1 MSPARQSSTFSQGLS
16 KKQQEETLRRL
27 RELGGQKIT
36 EESGIAYHEGKQ
48 ILLPEGMSL
57 KQAAKLTQ
65 AMAISMEEKHD
76 FQKVF
81 RYRPWDGAY
90 ALTETLKAI
99 FGIGGQGRAI
109 HSFFGSQPPQYLNI
123 EVDLGKEVKVPWGH
137 IDFPPFEGMFI
148 TGVANDPTYGSLFQ
162 VVCRAP
168 KKYEP
173 EIEGLWIAIQSYL
186 EQNSIYK
193 GKAMVGVGHTTR
205 EGFENPTFLNPYAID
220 PESVAYKQEVFDR
233 LESSV
238 WGPIRTAELQR
249 QSGLKLNRKTL
260 LFGPYGT
267 GKSLAGGLTARWAV
281 ESGWTF
287 IQAKTGDEDL
297 SKVIKTAELYAPA
310 VVFIEDIDNSMSADN
325 DEMAK
330 LLEMF
335 DGVGTKDREVMLL
348 MTSNHADTLSK
359 GMLRGIERLIQFTFA
374 PETLDDDIDFDAIVE
389 AMEGYEPAFIMGT
402 FSLTKSNAVVRSNS
416 TSYLLTTNDFVLA
429 AQTLRN
435 QHDAHINAI
444 DRPTVDQVGQVVG
457 SLIEETVTRV
467 VEGHYVDLE
476 NSGELLELQP

>member
-148 TGVANDPTYGSLFQ
+148 
-162 VVCRAP
+162 
-168 KKYEP
+168 
-173 EIEGLWIAIQSYL
+173 I
-186 EQNSIYK
+186 
-193 GKAMVGVGHTTR
+193 GVGHTTR

-359 GMLRGIERLIQFTFA
+359 GMLRSGRIDACIEIGDLDRAGIERLIQFTFA